1 MISNVDQMM
10 RRNTRSMSKIK
21 PRNMILVILW
31 SYGLFVLM
39 HMYQYVG
46 AVIASWRSGQDFEAI
61 MSGEFESVQ
70 AGFIISLTALV
81 VGVTL
86 IFLVT
91 KFLWRR
97 SAAWMRLRF
106 DLKSLII
113 GIVLGIV
120 LPLVIVQILDLL
132 GAAEI
137 SWKPAVPRSN
147 EALLIITGYACM
159 AIFSGIAEEVV
170 FRGMAVREI
179 ALRHGWL
186 IAVIMGGL
194 YFGAAHLVAK
204 PGDMTIAGAFWVLI
218 AGTLVSFMFIAMYRR
233 SRSLWMPIGFHMAWN
248 FCLKG
253 VMGVTV
259 SGKES
264 TIGLLGVE
272 LTGSS
277 FLTGGTFG
285 VEASGIS
292 LLIYIAAAVILL
304 RVPLGG
310 DIELLG
316 NQPENSRQAP
326 IPPDSALQKSE
337 ARDQ

>member
-1 MISNVDQMM
+1 
-10 RRNTRSMSKIK
+10 MSKIK

-39 HMYQYVG
+39 HVYQYIG
-46 AVIASWRSGQDFEAI
+46 AVIASARSGQGFEAI

-70 AGFIISLTALV
+70 TDFIISLTALV
-81 VGVTL
+81 VGITL
-86 IFLVT
+86 VFLVT

-97 SAAWMRLRF
+97 GAAWMRLRF
-106 DLKSLII
+106 DLKSLIA
-113 GIVLGIV
+113 GIVLGII

-186 IAVIMGGL
+186 IAVIIGGL

-204 PGDMTIAGAFWVLI
+204 LGALTILDSFGVLI
-218 AGTLVSFMFIAMYRR
+218 SGTLVSFMFIAMYRR

-259 SGKES
+259 SGNES
-264 TIGLLGVE
+264 TIGLLDVE
-272 LTGSS
+272 LTGSP
-277 FLTGGTFG
+277 FLTGGVFG
-285 VEASGIS
+285 LETSVVS
-292 LLIYIAAAVILL
+292 LIFYLLAAILL
-304 RVPLGG
+304 LSVPVGG
-310 DIELLG
+310 RIELLG

-337 ARDQ
+337 LRDQ